1 MHLLNC
7 ILNLSPPLHLNA
19 HAFFSLVFQS
29 MIFVFEVAYR
39 PDGPGVRF
47 FIRSN
52 IIIFASQ
59 GFLIRTASQK
69 NPRSGGDQKPLAS
82 EDGILYKKRS
92 GLSL

>member
-1 MHLLNC
+1 
-7 ILNLSPPLHLNA
+7 
-19 HAFFSLVFQS
+19 

-69 NPRSGGDQKPLAS
+69 NPRVFLRSGADQKPLAS
-82 EDGILYKKRS
+82 EDGILYTTVFITYCEHACTCTCHYK
-92 GLSL
+92 